1 MNIVVAICVNEGST
15 CVHFIHC
22 FAAVGC
28 WLKEAKADVQCLL
41 VMASDEARHEEARQ
55 SLLSI
60 QQAAVEKWN
69 SVDRLRCCA
78 SDFAKERDKVVVM
91 LNGQKTVPTSGI
103 EKGSSLMK
111 QAQEVLQDWEWI
123 VNQCINVL
131 QEWFTIVLTWKV
143 AEVICRTRVCSAFF
157 CCLLSIG

>member
-1 MNIVVAICVNEGST
+1 
-15 CVHFIHC
+15 
-22 FAAVGC
+22 
-28 WLKEAKADVQCLL
+28 
-41 VMASDEARHEEARQ
+41 
-55 SLLSI
+55 
-60 QQAAVEKWN
+60 
-69 SVDRLRCCA
+69 
-78 SDFAKERDKVVVM
+78 M

-143 AEVICRTRVCSAFF
+143 DEVICRTRVCSAFF
-157 CCLLSIG
+157 CCLLSLGEFRAWLYITAGCMCVCVYVCIFLQLCIVIQFFPLL

>member
-1 MNIVVAICVNEGST
+1 MYVDHYPSMYVMC
-15 CVHFIHC
+15 
-22 FAAVGC
+22 
-28 WLKEAKADVQCLL
+28 LPVQ
-41 VMASDEARHEEARQ
+41 
-55 SLLSI
+55 
-60 QQAAVEKWN
+60 
-69 SVDRLRCCA
+69 
-78 SDFAKERDKVVVM
+78 KVVVM

-143 AEVICRTRVCSAFF
+143 DEVICRTRVCSAFF